1 MREDL
6 YVVQCSK
13 TESTRWPIIES
24 LMMFSDQLYI
34 DRVALFVPI
43 VHQGRYSFWTRN
55 KKKSASQ
62 TCLQHAMWTLGAS
75 LSTQFQHLENPLYTD
90 TKRLLDEL
98 ESKNAQTEAVDIQLV
113 QALIL
118 VAIYEFVR
126 ANYCQGW
133 ISAGRSFRLVQLM
146 RLYRI
151 DTLDSMHAQGDWIET
166 EEKRRVFWMCYCLDR
181 LASIRNDW

>member
-1 MREDL
+1 MLQQR
-6 YVVQCSK
+6 
-13 TESTRWPIIES
+13 
-24 LMMFSDQLYI
+24 
-34 DRVALFVPI
+34 
-43 VHQGRYSFWTRN
+43 RYSFWTRN
-55 KKKSASQ
+55 KEKSASQ

-98 ESKNAQTEAVDIQLV
+98 ENKNAKTEVVDIQLV
-113 QALIL
+113 QAWIL

-126 ANYCQGW
+126 SNYCQGW

-166 EEKRRVFWMCYCLDR
+166 EEKRRVFWMAYSLDR
-181 LASIRNDW
+181 IASIRNDW